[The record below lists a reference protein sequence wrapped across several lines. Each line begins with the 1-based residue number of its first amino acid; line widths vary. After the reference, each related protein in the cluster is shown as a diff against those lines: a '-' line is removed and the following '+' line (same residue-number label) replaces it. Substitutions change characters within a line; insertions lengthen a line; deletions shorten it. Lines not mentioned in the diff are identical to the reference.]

1 MTPVDLR
8 QVSFPHRL
16 RGIDEKAVRA
26 FLDEVAENFSVWA
39 KENAD
44 LQARVREQDRIIM
57 ELKQAEVTLASTLVS
72 AQKVTDE
79 MKAAAQKEAEIIV
92 RQAEI
97 RAGEITQAA
106 TREVSQI
113 QGKIMGLL
121 KQRALFIER
130 VRSLMQSF
138 DKVLEWESEES
149 TQSGGD
155 PAERR

>member
-16 RGIDEKAVRA
+16 RGIDEKAVRT

-44 LQARVREQDRIIM
+44 LQTRVREQDRIIM
-57 ELKQAEVTLASTLVS
+57 ELKQAEATLASTLVS
-72 AQKVTDE
+72 AQRATDE
-79 MKAAAQKEAEIIV
+79 MKSAARKEAELIV

-97 RAGEITQAA
+97 RASELTQAA

-113 QGKIMGLL
+113 QSEIMALL
-121 KQRALFIER
+121 KQRALFVER
-130 VRSLMQSF
+130 IRSLMQSF
-138 DKVLEWESEES
+138 DKVLQWESEKS
-149 TQSGGD
+149 MPGGGD
-155 PAERR
+155 AAARQ